1 MAHFPLSAWVMTGS
15 GGYFYTWPMTPR
27 EESLAELLATHSIF
41 YRPENPFV
49 LRSGKTSPFYF
60 DCRRTTM
67 LPAAMPLIGG
77 LVFERIRGVVDAVG
91 GLTMGA
97 DPIACAVAYYSD
109 SQREP
114 IVAFS
119 VRKEAKAHGMQRL
132 VEGAVKDGARVAIVE
147 DVVTSGGSTL
157 DAITCCRQEGFRV
170 ERVVALV
177 DREEGGM
184 ERIAAEVGADRLSAI
199 FRRTDVDA
207 VWKRLKGPL

>member
-1 MAHFPLSAWVMTGS
+1 M
-15 GGYFYTWPMTPR
+15 
-27 EESLAELLATHSIF
+27 ELLATHSVF

-67 LPAAMPLIGG
+67 LPAAMPLIGE
-77 LVFERIRGVVDAVG
+77 LVFERVRGAVDAVG

-97 DPIACAVAYYSD
+97 DPIACAVAYWSELAH
-109 SQREP
+109 QP
-114 IVAFS
+114 IAAFS
-119 VRKEAKAHGMQRL
+119 VRKETKAHGMQRL
-132 VEGAVKDGARVAIVE
+132 VEGSVKDGARVAVLE

-157 DAITCCRQEGFRV
+157 QAIANCRAEGFTV

-184 ERIAAEVGADRLSAI
+184 AKIAEAVGAERVSAL
-199 FRRTDVDA
+199 FRRSDVDA
-207 VWKRLKGPL
+207 VWKRLRG